1 MLTSYLY
8 CYGLSSSASFM
19 EKGTLYPHPVKTL
32 FMFRGHTPCNQ
43 WKAAYTLS
51 CAPDQ
56 LSGPDKSFNILTR
69 HLLISK
75 LGLLPPSSQRFC
87 DYLRRM
93 IVTITHKVAS
103 LLPLA
108 LYHTAPCYSIQ
119 LLPALTSLTLQFMGG
134 RTAIPPTPGPLQVP
148 FTSTW
153 KALLPSQCH

>member
-1 MLTSYLY
+1 ME
-8 CYGLSSSASFM
+8 SSIHSQLRM

-56 LSGPDKSFNILTR
+56 LSGLDKSFNILTR

-87 DYLRRM
+87 DYLHRM

-103 LLPLA
+103 LPAAPRSVPHCPLLQHPSPPCSHFTDLAIHGGKNCYSSHPRAFASA
-108 LYHTAPCYSIQ
+108 LYFYLESSSPI
-119 LLPALTSLTLQFMGG
+119 PVSL
-134 RTAIPPTPGPLQVP
+134 
-148 FTSTW
+148 S
-153 KALLPSQCH
+153 